1 MGQIMSKLS
10 KTDVWRW
17 IIISFVGAY
26 LLIPIFA
33 MLEFSTRGA
42 PGERSAEAW
51 VAIPTFPKLLSSIF
65 SSLQLA
71 VVVIFAVV
79 FILVPTMIWIHLR
92 LPHLRR
98 IMELICLL
106 PLTIP
111 AIVIVVGIAPTYRA
125 IYQIFG
131 SSPLTLSFVYFILV
145 LPYSYRSISASLF
158 SIDTHTLSEA
168 SRSLGAST
176 IRMISGIIVPN
187 IKVGIMSG
195 AVISIALVLGEFTI
209 SNLLNFET
217 MQVVINLLGKRD
229 AATSVAVS
237 LAALVFAFI
246 LLAILPTSNRSR
258 SSKLKSNKKTEVMY
272 K

>member
-1 MGQIMSKLS
+1 MRKVKKVQI
-10 KTDVWRW
+10 WRW
-17 IIISFVGAY
+17 AIISFVGAY
-26 LLIPIFA
+26 LLIPVLA

-51 VAIPTFPKLLSSIF
+51 LAIPTFPKLLSSILT
-65 SSLQLA
+65 SLQLA
-71 VVVIFAVV
+71 GIVIFLVV
-79 FILVPTMIWIHLR
+79 FVLVPTMVWIHLR

-98 IMELICLL
+98 YMELICLL

-125 IYQIFG
+125 LYQVFG
-131 SSPLTLSFVYFILV
+131 SSPLTLSFVYFILI
-145 LPYSYRSISASLF
+145 LPYSYRSINASLI
-158 SIDTHTLSEA
+158 SIDSHTLSEA

-176 IRMISGIIVPN
+176 TRMISGIIVPN

-229 AATSVAVS
+229 ATTSVAVS

-246 LLAILPTSNRSR
+246 LLAILPTTNKSR
-258 SSKLKSNKKTEVMY
+258 SSKLKTNRKVEAATK
-272 K
+272 

>member
-1 MGQIMSKLS
+1 
-10 KTDVWRW
+10 
-17 IIISFVGAY
+17 
-26 LLIPIFA
+26 
-33 MLEFSTRGA
+33 
-42 PGERSAEAW
+42 
-51 VAIPTFPKLLSSIF
+51 
-65 SSLQLA
+65 
-71 VVVIFAVV
+71 
-79 FILVPTMIWIHLR
+79 
-92 LPHLRR
+92 
-98 IMELICLL
+98 MELICLL

-125 IYQIFG
+125 LYQVFG

-158 SIDTHTLSEA
+158 SIDSHTLSEA

-176 IRMISGIIVPN
+176 IRMIAGIIVPN

-246 LLAILPTSNRSR
+246 LLAILPTTNRSR
-258 SSKLKSNKKTEVMY
+258 SSKLKTNRKVGMVKK
-272 K
+272 

>member
-1 MGQIMSKLS
+1 MKKFRRI
-10 KTDVWRW
+10 DVWRW
-17 IIISFVGAY
+17 LIIGFVGVY
-26 LLIPIFA
+26 LLVPIFA

-42 PGERSAEAW
+42 PGERSADAW
-51 VAIPTFPKLLSSIF
+51 IAIPTFPKLLSSIF

-71 VVVIFAVV
+71 VVVILAVV

-98 IMELICLL
+98 YMELICLL

-125 IYQIFG
+125 LYQVFG

-158 SIDTHTLSEA
+158 SIDSHTLSEA

-176 IRMISGIIVPN
+176 IRMIAGIIVPN

-246 LLAILPTSNRSR
+246 LLAILPTTNRSR
-258 SSKLKSNKKTEVMY
+258 SSKLKTNRKVGMVQR
-272 K
+272 